1 MLQARWFRNHH
12 SWWKNLVWGR
22 QDTTLESSCLSNHSF
37 QVDQYHILQ
46 FLSFNWPVH
55 LQGKT
60 AYKLRVCTCLENPW
74 ISRVQFQGLEN
85 CAWNWFSVLESP
97 WFFYWT
103 RLKNINAWLLSKWK
117 PVKTKCSSKQSITFS
132 KCSWNVWKV
141 VFHSQCTLL
150 VTLTCMLSYGC
161 TVHVWFSHFVKVLFS
176 IVSVCVVGLRWRP
189 QCQAS
194 VILMKNGWKKT
205 SISQNWVVKVNYC
218 KV

>member
-1 MLQARWFRNHH
+1 MYNPQPKGFSHPMNFMDNYV
-12 SWWKNLVWGR
+12 K
-22 QDTTLESSCLSNHSF
+22 SCLS
-37 QVDQYHILQ
+37 
-46 FLSFNWPVH
+46 
-55 LQGKT
+55 
-60 AYKLRVCTCLENPW
+60 RVCMCLEKPWNLW
-74 ISRVQFQGLEN
+74 ISGVWFQGLE
-85 CAWNWFSVLESP
+85 ALEIVFWSLKVP
-97 WFFYWT
+97 FLLNEIEKYHWQT
-103 RLKNINAWLLSKWK
+103 LLRLKTKWK
-117 PVKTKCSSKQSITFS
+117 RANTCSGKQSITFS